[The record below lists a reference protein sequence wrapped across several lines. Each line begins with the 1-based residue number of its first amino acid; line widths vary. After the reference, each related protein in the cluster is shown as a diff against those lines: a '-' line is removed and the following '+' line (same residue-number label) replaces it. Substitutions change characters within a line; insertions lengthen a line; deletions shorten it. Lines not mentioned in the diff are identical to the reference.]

1 MSEYVALL
9 HSIVLGA
16 GKRLIMADLR
26 ALAEELGF
34 ADCRTLVATGN
45 LVFRTKAAPVREI
58 ERRLERAFEER
69 FGKHVDIVVRAG
81 GDWLELAADNPF
93 PQGNPPDVCVRVMR
107 APLDHGVLELL
118 EKYRGREK
126 IALAGGNLWID
137 FCGKPSESRL
147 LSVLTTK
154 RLGIGTTRNA
164 NTVNGL
170 AEMLR

>member
-9 HSIVLGA
+9 HSIVLGP

-45 LVFRTKAAPVREI
+45 LVFRTEAAPVRKI
-58 ERRLERAFEER
+58 EDRLERAFEDR
-69 FGKHVDIVVRAG
+69 FGKHVDILVRSG
-81 GDWLELAADNPF
+81 SEWLKLAADNPF
-93 PQGNPPDVCVRVMR
+93 AQGNPPDVCVRVMR
-107 APLDHGVLELL
+107 EPLDHGVLELL

-126 IALAGGNLWID
+126 IALAGGDLWID

-154 RLGIGTTRNA
+154 RLGVGTTRNA

>member
-1 MSEYVALL
+1 MNDYVALL
-9 HSIVLGA
+9 HSIVLGP

-26 ALAEELGF
+26 ALAEQLGF
-34 ADCRTLVATGN
+34 TDCKTLVATGN
-45 LVFRTKAAPVREI
+45 LVFRAEMAPVREI
-58 ERRLERAFEER
+58 EDRLGRAFEKR
-69 FGKHVDIVVRAG
+69 FGKHVDILVRAG
-81 GDWLELAADNPF
+81 DDWLKLAADNPF

-107 APLDHGVLELL
+107 APLDHSVLELL

-126 IALAGGNLWID
+126 ITLAGGDLWID

-147 LSVLTTK
+147 LPVLTTK
-154 RLGIGTTRNA
+154 RLGVGTTRNA

>member
-58 ERRLERAFEER
+58 EDRLERAFEER

-81 GDWLELAADNPF
+81 SDWLKLAADNPF

-107 APLDHGVLELL
+107 APLDHSVLELL

-126 IALAGGNLWID
+126 IALVGGDLWID

-147 LSVLTTK
+147 LFVLTTK

>member
-1 MSEYVALL
+1 MNDYVALL

-16 GKRLIMADLR
+16 GKRLVMADLR

-34 ADCRTLVATGN
+34 AECRTLVATGN
-45 LVFRTKAAPVREI
+45 LVFRAGAAPVREI
-58 ERRLERAFEER
+58 EDRVERAFEDR
-69 FGKHVDIVVRAG
+69 FGKHVDILVRSG
-81 GDWLELAADNPF
+81 GDWLKLAADNPF
-93 PQGNPPDVCVRVMR
+93 AQGNPPDVCVRVMR
-107 APLDHGVLELL
+107 APLDNGVLELL

-126 IALAGGNLWID
+126 IALAGGDLWID

-170 AEMLR
+170 AQMLR

>member
-1 MSEYVALL
+1 MSDYVALL

-26 ALAEELGF
+26 ALAGELGF

-58 ERRLERAFEER
+58 EHRLERAFEER

-81 GDWLELAADNPF
+81 GDWLKLAADNPF
-93 PQGNPPDVCVRVMR
+93 PQGNPPDVCVRCMR

-126 IALAGGNLWID
+126 IALAGGDLWID

>member
-1 MSEYVALL
+1 MNDYVALL
-9 HSIVLGA
+9 HSIVLGP

-26 ALAEELGF
+26 ALAEQLGF
-34 ADCRTLVATGN
+34 TDCKTLVATGN
-45 LVFRTKAAPVREI
+45 LVFRAEMAPVREI
-58 ERRLERAFEER
+58 EDRLERAFEKR
-69 FGKHVDIVVRAG
+69 FGKHVDILVRAG
-81 GDWLELAADNPF
+81 DDWLKLAADNPF

-107 APLDHGVLELL
+107 APLNHSVLELL

-126 IALAGGNLWID
+126 ITLAGGDLWID

-147 LSVLTTK
+147 LPVLTTK
-154 RLGIGTTRNA
+154 RLGVGTTRNA

>member
-1 MSEYVALL
+1 MNDYVALL

-34 ADCRTLVATGN
+34 TDCRTLVATGN
-45 LVFRTKAAPVREI
+45 LVFRAEAAPVREI
-58 ERRLERAFEER
+58 EDRLERAFEDR
-69 FGKHVDIVVRAG
+69 FGKHVDILVRSG
-81 GDWLELAADNPF
+81 GDWLKLSADNPF
-93 PQGNPPDVCVRVMR
+93 AKGNPPDVCVRVMR
-107 APLDHGVLELL
+107 EPLGEGILGFLD
-118 EKYRGREK
+118 KYRRQET
-126 IALAGGNLWID
+126 IAVIGGDLWID
-137 FCGKPSESRL
+137 FKGKPSESRL
-147 LSVLTTK
+147 LSALTTR

>member
-1 MSEYVALL
+1 MNDYVALL
-9 HSIVLGA
+9 HSIVLGP

-26 ALAEELGF
+26 ALAEQLGF
-34 ADCRTLVATGN
+34 TDCKTLVATGN
-45 LVFRTKAAPVREI
+45 LVFRAEMAPVREI
-58 ERRLERAFEER
+58 EDRLERAFEKR
-69 FGKHVDIVVRAG
+69 FGKHVDILVRAG
-81 GDWLELAADNPF
+81 DDWLKLAADNPF

-107 APLDHGVLELL
+107 APLDHSVLELL

-126 IALAGGNLWID
+126 ITLAGGDLWID

-147 LSVLTTK
+147 LPVLTTK

>member
-58 ERRLERAFEER
+58 EGRLERAFEER
-69 FGKHVDIVVRAG
+69 FGKHVDILVRAC
-81 GDWLELAADNPF
+81 GDWLKLAADNPF

-118 EKYRGREK
+118 EKYRGREQ
-126 IALAGGNLWID
+126 IALAGGDLWID

>member
-1 MSEYVALL
+1 MNDYVALL
-9 HSIVLGA
+9 HSIVLGP

-26 ALAEELGF
+26 ALAEQLGF
-34 ADCRTLVATGN
+34 TDCKTLVATGN
-45 LVFRTKAAPVREI
+45 LVFRAEMAPVREI
-58 ERRLERAFEER
+58 EDRLERAFEKR
-69 FGKHVDIVVRAG
+69 FGKHVDILVRAG
-81 GDWLELAADNPF
+81 DDWLKLAADNPF

-107 APLDHGVLELL
+107 APLNHSVLELL
-118 EKYRGREK
+118 EKYRGKAK
-126 IALAGGNLWID
+126 ITLAGGDLWID

-147 LSVLTTK
+147 LPVLTTK

>member
-1 MSEYVALL
+1 MNDYVALL

-16 GKRLIMADLR
+16 GKRLVMADLR

-34 ADCRTLVATGN
+34 AECRTLVATGN
-45 LVFRTKAAPVREI
+45 LVFRAGAAPVREI
-58 ERRLERAFEER
+58 EDRLERAFEDR
-69 FGKHVDIVVRAG
+69 FGKHVDILVRSG
-81 GDWLELAADNPF
+81 GDWLKLAADNPF
-93 PQGNPPDVCVRVMR
+93 VQGNPPDVCVRVMR
-107 APLDHGVLELL
+107 APLDNGVLELL

-126 IALAGGNLWID
+126 IALAGGDLWID

-170 AEMLR
+170 AQMLR